1 VSNSRLGE
9 VAAST
14 RTRLDVDAR
23 RAQLLE
29 LGLELFSS
37 RPYDEVWIEE
47 IAERAGVSR
56 GLLYHYFP
64 TKRDFFVAVV
74 QRAVAEAYAFSE
86 PDPELPPLERL
97 RASVEAWL
105 DYLEKHAHGA
115 LATHRAV
122 GASDPDVRAIIEEGQ
137 DRQAERIVRG
147 IAGNADPP
155 PILYV
160 AVRGW
165 IWLVVSSA
173 VDWLERR
180 SVEREALRDLLVN
193 ALVGLVGA
201 ARLVDPELDQMLPS
215 PPS

>member
-1 VSNSRLGE
+1 M
-9 VAAST
+9 
-14 RTRLDVDAR
+14 
-23 RAQLLE
+23 
-29 LGLELFSS
+29 GLELFSG

-64 TKRDFFVAVV
+64 SKRDFFVELVRKAVN
-74 QRAVAEAYAFSE
+74 EAYMSSE

-97 RASVEAWL
+97 RASVDAWL
-105 DYLEKHAHGA
+105 DYFEQHEHGA
-115 LATHRAV
+115 LTIHRAV
-122 GASDPDVRAIIEEGQ
+122 AGSDPEVRAIIEEGQ
-137 DRQAERIVRG
+137 ARQAERIMRG
-147 IAGNADPP
+147 IVGDTDAP

-165 IWLVVSSA
+165 IQLVVSSA

-193 ALVGLVGA
+193 ALVGLVDA
-201 ARLVDPELDQMLPS
+201 ARQVDPDLDRMLPPEAAS
-215 PPS
+215 

>member
-1 VSNSRLGE
+1 

-29 LGLELFSS
+29 RGLELFSS
-37 RPYDEVWIEE
+37 RPYEEVWIEE

-74 QRAVAEAYAFSE
+74 RKAVAAAYASSE

-97 RASVEAWL
+97 RASVEGWL
-105 DYLEKHAHGA
+105 DYLEKHAYGA
-115 LATHRAV
+115 LATHRAAA
-122 GASDPDVRAIIEEGQ
+122 ASDPEVRAIIEEGQ

-147 IAGNADPP
+147 IVGDADAP

-180 SVEREALRDLLVN
+180 SIEREALRDLLVH
-193 ALVGLVGA
+193 AMIGLVGA
-201 ARLVDPELDQMLPS
+201 ARLVDPELDQMLPP